1 MEREKLLCVDLAA
14 GNVEKEINL
23 TVTDRDDSPLYTIT
37 AGCTQGSLTLICC

>member
-23 TVTDRDDSPLYTIT
+23 TVTDSSIYCGIENV
-37 AGCTQGSLTLICC
+37 GVSYGGYH